1 MLTGGDSVV
10 TLASLLVIIRADEPR
25 GQDMIG
31 EISGFDPA
39 FGAPPALRAA
49 RPALIFASFVASL
62 LLLAS
67 AAFGQNTSINP
78 PPGFGRVPQGAG
90 ACSVEKSC
98 ADLAPLM
105 IQSALG
111 PSPLEENLRT
121 LTDSVGGRV
130 TGSPAAGRAVTWA
143 VEALRRAGVDEV
155 HTEKFTVA
163 AGWSEGQTRLQ
174 VLSPAPFPVR
184 LVSGGWSPPTPV
196 GGVTADIVDIG
207 AADEAG
213 FANAG
218 AAVKGAILLVHSTPL
233 VTWDDLDREY
243 DVQPGIIERARKAGA
258 AAIFWMSTRPSL
270 LLYRHT
276 ATSDGRI
283 EALPQ
288 AIVAREDAE
297 RIARFLAAGQKVRV
311 HFEMPDRVSGPVE
324 SENVVGEIRG
334 REKPDEFVLLGAH
347 LDSWDLGTGAL
358 DNGCNVAMVID
369 AARVIHASGNVP
381 RRSIRFVL
389 FTGEEQGELGSRA
402 YAHAHRA
409 ELDRMVAAIIYDSG
423 VGRVTGYS
431 LGGRKD
437 LLPGAREALEPLKS
451 VGPMEYT
458 FDAPGDTDD
467 LDFVLEGVPTLVA
480 NQDVANYMLNYHAA
494 SDTFDKID
502 IAELKRSV
510 AISAVTAYA
519 LADAATRI
527 GHRQTR
533 AEVEQ
538 LLKDSGL
545 EETLKGEGAWAAWET
560 GERGRQP

>member
-1 MLTGGDSVV
+1 
-10 TLASLLVIIRADEPR
+10 
-25 GQDMIG
+25 MIG
-31 EISGFDPA
+31 EISSSNLVFGTRRA
-39 FGAPPALRAA
+39 FRVARLTLISAL
-49 RPALIFASFVASL
+49 FVACLPL
-62 LLLAS
+62 LSPEALAQDTPIS
-67 AAFGQNTSINP
+67 P
-78 PPGFGRVPQGAG
+78 PPGFGQVPQGTG

-98 ADLAPLM
+98 SDLAPLM

-121 LTDSVGGRV
+121 LTDSIGGRI
-130 TGSPAAGRAVTWA
+130 TGSPAAGRAVAWA

-155 HTEKFTVA
+155 HTERFTVA
-163 AGWSEGQTRLQ
+163 AGWSEGQTRLE

-184 LVSGGWSPPTPV
+184 LVSGGWSPPTPA
-196 GGVTADIVDIG
+196 GGIAADIVDVG
-207 AADEAG
+207 TGDEAA
-213 FANAG
+213 FSKAG
-218 AAVKGAILLVHSTPL
+218 AAAKAAILLVHSTPL

-243 DVQPGIIERARKAGA
+243 DVQPGIIERARKAGSV
-258 AAIFWMSTRPSL
+258 AIFWMSTRPSL

-276 ATSDGRI
+276 VTSDGRI

-311 HFEMPDRVSGPVE
+311 HFEMPNRVSGPVE

-369 AARVIHASGNVP
+369 AARLIHASGNIP

-437 LLPGAREALEPLKS
+437 LLEGALETLVPLKS
-451 VGPMEYT
+451 LGPMEYT
-458 FDAPGDTDD
+458 FDAEGDTDD
-467 LDFVLEGVPTLVA
+467 LDFLLEGVPTLVA

-494 SDTFDKID
+494 SDTFDKVD
-502 IAELKRSV
+502 ISELKRSV

-545 EETLKGEGAWAAWET
+545 EDTLKSEGAWPEWEK